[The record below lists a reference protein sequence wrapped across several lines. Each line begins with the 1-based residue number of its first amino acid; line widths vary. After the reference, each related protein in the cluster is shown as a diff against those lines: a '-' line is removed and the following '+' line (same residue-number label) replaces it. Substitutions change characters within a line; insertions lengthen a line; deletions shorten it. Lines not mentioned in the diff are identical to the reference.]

1 MARRFY
7 MKTTRAGKRC
17 WDGRNNQFAKK
28 ELCKKEKARA
38 SGGKSRKARAS
49 GTSRK
54 TRSTGGARKRSCP
67 TGFMTPPGGCCIPIG
82 RKGDVRKTA
91 RRAYENGA
99 GKRRS
104 GRKAGG
110 RGKGDFMRF
119 GKSASRFC
127 VQRAGSCW
135 DRETKTNV
143 ADSKC
148 GKELCRK

>member
-17 WDGRNNQFAKK
+17 WDGHNNQFAKK

-38 SGGKSRKARAS
+38 SGGKRRKARS
-49 GTSRK
+49 TTSTTSRAR
-54 TRSTGGARKRSCP
+54 RSSCP
-67 TGFMTPPGGCCIPIG
+67 TGYMTPPGGCCIPIG
-82 RKGDVRKTA
+82 KKGDVRKTA
-91 RRAYENGA
+91 RRAYEKSDGR
-99 GKRRS
+99 RRS

-110 RGKGDFMRF
+110 RGKGDFVRF

-127 VQRAGSCW
+127 VQRSGSCW
-135 DRETKTNV
+135 DRKAKTNV

-148 GKELCRK
+148 GKETCR